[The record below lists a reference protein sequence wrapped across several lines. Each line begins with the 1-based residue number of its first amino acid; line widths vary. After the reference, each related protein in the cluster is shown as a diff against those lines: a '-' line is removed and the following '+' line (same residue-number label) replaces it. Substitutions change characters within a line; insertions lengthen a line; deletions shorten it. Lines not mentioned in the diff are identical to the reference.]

1 MRLSKLFKNA
11 PTTNVTGLSFDSRK
25 VKPGDVYFCLPG
37 LTYDGH
43 DFIDDALDKGA
54 TCIVYS
60 RDLKEKRPGAIYVRV
75 QDVNAAMNQCA
86 RLFYQKPSDK
96 MRMFGITG
104 TNGKSSVANI
114 IRAIMNLQEPTGYIG
129 TIGIDYGDQHLM
141 PDLTTPDAL
150 LLQRTLNDII
160 DHQ

>member
-43 DFIDDALDKGA
+43 DFIDDGLDKGA

-60 RDLKEKRPGAIYVRV
+60 RDLKE
-75 QDVNAAMNQCA
+75 
-86 RLFYQKPSDK
+86 
-96 MRMFGITG
+96 
-104 TNGKSSVANI
+104 
-114 IRAIMNLQEPTGYIG
+114 
-129 TIGIDYGDQHLM
+129 
-141 PDLTTPDAL
+141 
-150 LLQRTLNDII
+150 
-160 DHQ
+160 